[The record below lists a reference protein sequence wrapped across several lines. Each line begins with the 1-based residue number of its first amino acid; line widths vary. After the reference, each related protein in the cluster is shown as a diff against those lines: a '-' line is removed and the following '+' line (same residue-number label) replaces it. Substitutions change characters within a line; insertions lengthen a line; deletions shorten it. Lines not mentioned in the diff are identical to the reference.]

1 MDGWTVPGLCLPQT
15 PPPLLLPPTPASYLL
30 PSGPA
35 IVFLGWWKEGGEA
48 SSSVDQQF
56 FPMNFSTK
64 ALGRFPPPPPKKII
78 GILLLPGIR
87 NSFAAISTWPI
98 FLSPLPL
105 QSLYRFLPTTGS
117 AGEEEKVLVFS
128 LPFNLVHLVTF
139 LTWPREKEERRED
152 ETHLPTTTLPSKQR
166 RKKKKHVLSFPQ
178 IKLPPRKKKVL
189 TAISACGEN
198 FDFFFHNPCQFP
210 VCHTC
215 HNACG
220 EVLLLLL
227 LSLLIPLFF
236 LKSPPLSTGWCTS
249 QVRSKRSCFNV
260 DKWYCS
266 LLFFSPPLFYLACCT
281 TECGWVSPG
290 GGKRRGSCYFMHPYI
305 HRQTL

>member
-1 MDGWTVPGLCLPQT
+1 MANIFVS
-15 PPPLLLPPTPASYLL
+15 PPSSIFVQIPSHDWQCRRGRKSSCVLPPFQPGSSRDLPYLTP
-30 PSGPA
+30 
-35 IVFLGWWKEGGEA
+35 WEGGKKGGWDTFADDEA
-48 SSSVDQQF
+48 AFQ
-56 FPMNFSTK
+56 
-64 ALGRFPPPPPKKII
+64 A
-78 GILLLPGIR
+78 
-87 NSFAAISTWPI
+87 
-98 FLSPLPL
+98 
-105 QSLYRFLPTTGS
+105 
-117 AGEEEKVLVFS
+117 EK
-128 LPFNLVHLVTF
+128 
-139 LTWPREKEERRED
+139 
-152 ETHLPTTTLPSKQR
+152 
-166 RKKKKHVLSFPQ
+166 KKKKHVLSFPQ